1 MAETVNCVNVYA
13 TSATTENLSRHD
25 MLNWVNGCLNSN
37 YKKIEELCSGAAY
50 AQFMDMLF
58 PNSVLLKKVKFRTQL
73 EHEYIQNFKL
83 VQGAFKK
90 VGCDKE
96 IPINRLVKA
105 RFQDNF
111 EFLQWFKK
119 FFDSNYDG
127 HSYNALEA
135 RGNIP
140 LGSGNPMSSGSHLS
154 SSSQSFGG
162 NVRSSK
168 PVARAPPIVRNTPKT
183 SLTSPNNGTTVG
195 AARQTSRNGL
205 TGLANGSK
213 IAELET
219 KLGQMTLSAESL
231 ERERDFY
238 YNKLRDIEI
247 ICQSCEDEEK
257 PAVVVKIN
265 EILYATEDGFSLPTE
280 EDEAEDNGDHQSQE
294 EF

>member
-1 MAETVNCVNVYA
+1 MTEACSCVNVYS
-13 TSATTENLSRHD
+13 TSASTENLSRHD

-140 LGSGNPMSSGSHLS
+140 LGVSAPGSHLS
-154 SSSQSFGG
+154 SSSQSFG
-162 NVRSSK
+162 NPATRVAAKPTVR
-168 PVARAPPIVRNTPKT
+168 AAPIVRQASKSNNLTNTNSVGATGGLRQPT
-183 SLTSPNNGTTVG
+183 RNGTV
-195 AARQTSRNGL
+195 
-205 TGLANGSK
+205 ANGHK
-213 IAELET
+213 LQELET
-219 KLGQMTLSAESL
+219 KLSQMTLSAESL

-247 ICQSCEDEEK
+247 ICQSVEGEDK
-257 PAVVVKIN
+257 PEVLQKIN
-265 EILYATEDGFSLPTE
+265 EILYATEEGFSLPV
-280 EDEAEDNGDHQSQE
+280 EDEENEENGADHQSQDE
-294 EF
+294 Y

>member
-1 MAETVNCVNVYA
+1 
-13 TSATTENLSRHD
+13 
-25 MLNWVNGCLNSN
+25 
-37 YKKIEELCSGAAY
+37 
-50 AQFMDMLF
+50 MDMLF
-58 PNSVLLKKVKFRTQL
+58 PGSILLKKVKFRTQL

-83 VQGAFKK
+83 VQGAYKK

-127 HSYNALEA
+127 HTYNALEA

-140 LGSGNPMSSGSHLS
+140 MGSGTASPGSHLS
-154 SSSQSFGG
+154 SSSQSFG
-162 NVRSSK
+162 NPARAAAK
-168 PVARAPPIVRNTPKT
+168 PMARAPPMVRATPKAAGG
-183 SLTSPNNGTTVG
+183 SPNNVAGATGGIARATGATRNGTT
-195 AARQTSRNGL
+195 NGTKL
-205 TGLANGSK
+205 Q
-213 IAELET
+213 ELET
-219 KLGQMTLSAESL
+219 KLSQMTVSAESL

-257 PAVVVKIN
+257 PAVLQKIN
-265 EILYATEDGFSLPTE
+265 DILYATEEGFSLP
-280 EDEAEDNGDHQSQE
+280 G
-294 EF
+294 

>member
-1 MAETVNCVNVYA
+1 
-13 TSATTENLSRHD
+13 
-25 MLNWVNGCLNSN
+25 
-37 YKKIEELCSGAAY
+37 
-50 AQFMDMLF
+50 MDMLF

-127 HSYNALEA
+127 HPYNALEA

-140 LGSGNPMSSGSHLS
+140 LGTGNPMGSGSHLS

-162 NVRSSK
+162 NVRTTK

-183 SLTSPNNGTTVG
+183 SLTSPNNGTQAAG
-195 AARQTSRNGL
+195 AIRQTSRNGL
-205 TGLANGSK
+205 GSLANGNKVS
-213 IAELET
+213 ELEA
-219 KLGQMTLSAESL
+219 KLGQMTISAESL

-247 ICQSCEDEEK
+247 ICQSVEDEEK
-257 PAVVVKIN
+257 PAVIQKIN
-265 EILYATEDGFSLPTE
+265 EILYATGNL
-280 EDEAEDNGDHQSQE
+280 AIN
-294 EF
+294 

>member
-1 MAETVNCVNVYA
+1 
-13 TSATTENLSRHD
+13 
-25 MLNWVNGCLNSN
+25 
-37 YKKIEELCSGAAY
+37 
-50 AQFMDMLF
+50 MDMLF
-58 PNSVLLKKVKFRTQL
+58 PNSVILKKVKFRTQL

-96 IPINRLVKA
+96 IPIDRLVKA

-140 LGSGNPMSSGSHLS
+140 LGSGNPSPGSHLS
-154 SSSQSFGG
+154 SSSQSFGNAPVRAVSKPALRAAPVVRQSPKTNNVTSSNATG
-162 NVRSSK
+162 GLRQPVRS
-168 PVARAPPIVRNTPKT
+168 
-183 SLTSPNNGTTVG
+183 NGTM
-195 AARQTSRNGL
+195 NG
-205 TGLANGSK
+205 TK
-213 IAELET
+213 VQELET
-219 KLGQMTLSAESL
+219 KLSQMTLSAESL

-247 ICQSCEDEEK
+247 ICQTVEGEDK
-257 PAVVVKIN
+257 PEIIQKIN
-265 EILYATEDGFSLPTE
+265 DILYQVSL
-280 EDEAEDNGDHQSQE
+280 
-294 EF
+294 